1 MSILFAIVFLVVI
14 FKCVGSCA
22 WRMWKTSRRGA
33 EFVGFILSIAVGAI
47 VFGISTA
54 FALVLLCIAAG
65 WLLIKLIF

>member
-1 MSILFAIVFLVVI
+1 MAITIRRAESRDLDKTLKLLGEVLSLF
-14 FKCVGSCA
+14 
-22 WRMWKTSRRGA
+22 
-33 EFVGFILSIAVGAI
+33 GFILSIAVGAI

>member
-1 MSILFAIVFLVVI
+1 MSILFAIIFLVVI
-14 FKCVGSCA
+14 FKCVGG
-22 WRMWKTSRRGA
+22 KLLGA
-33 EFVGFILSIAVGAI
+33 VLSLFGFILSIAVGAI